1 MRLHIATHHS
11 LSMDAYHQEYGTTEI
26 VTRKFRCELPRCNS
40 EMKFCRQNIYA
51 HMKDVHK
58 ITLNDYEA
66 QIGVK
71 AKDIVPVEEM
81 EPMDTIGQN
90 HMAFLG
96 HTEHGGMG
104 FSSCVLTK
112 FSM

>member
-1 MRLHIATHHS
+1 
-11 LSMDAYHQEYGTTEI
+11 
-26 VTRKFRCELPRCNS
+26 
-40 EMKFCRQNIYA
+40 
-51 HMKDVHK
+51 MKDVHK

-81 EPMDTIGQN
+81 EPMDAIGQN

-96 HTEHGGMG
+96 HTEHEGMQ
-104 FSSCVLTK
+104 F
-112 FSM
+112 